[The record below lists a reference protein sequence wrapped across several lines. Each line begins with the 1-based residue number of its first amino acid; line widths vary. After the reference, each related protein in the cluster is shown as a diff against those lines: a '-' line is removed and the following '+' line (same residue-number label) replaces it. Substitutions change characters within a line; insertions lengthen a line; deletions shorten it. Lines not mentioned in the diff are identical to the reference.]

1 MPRVARGQEV
11 ELPSEAIPGS
21 CGPCYR
27 THTNTP
33 ATPRVSTSSHTAP
46 RVILRDTLRAPLR
59 SPIAATPPSPTPS
72 WTSPI
77 EARIFEP
84 FPLSREGPNPLPAS
98 SRDAVECYLSRLAES
113 SRVSALSG
121 LRTVARILAG
131 DPKADPAEYPWAE
144 LDHAA
149 LVRLRRALAR
159 HHRPETANLRLAY
172 VRGVLREAWRLALLD
187 RDAMERIIDV
197 GRVRGVSPP
206 RGRHVRQDEIA
217 AMLAACPDTTR
228 GRRDAAVLQ
237 LLYQA
242 GLRRGE
248 AVGLDVRAWE
258 DAEIRV
264 RRGKGQKF
272 RVVPVNAAL
281 DAALRRWLEAR
292 RRRAG
297 ALLCRVDAR
306 DRIVSR
312 QALQPAAIGQIV
324 SILVERSGVDMLT
337 PHDLRRSFVSELLDR
352 GADLAI
358 VQQLVGHSGPATTS
372 RYDRRGAPARRRAV
386 ELLEA

>member
-1 MPRVARGQEV
+1 M
-11 ELPSEAIPGS
+11 
-21 CGPCYR
+21 
-27 THTNTP
+27 
-33 ATPRVSTSSHTAP
+33 
-46 RVILRDTLRAPLR
+46 
-59 SPIAATPPSPTPS
+59 
-72 WTSPI
+72 
-77 EARIFEP
+77 
-84 FPLSREGPNPLPAS
+84 PAS

-121 LRTVARILAG
+121 LRTVARILTG
-131 DPKADPAEYPWAE
+131 DNKADPATFPWAE
-144 LDHAA
+144 LDHAD

-159 HHRPETANLRLAY
+159 RHRPETANLRLAY

-197 GRVRGVSPP
+197 GRVRGSSPP
-206 RGRHVRQDEIA
+206 RGRHVRADELA
-217 AMLAACPDTTR
+217 ALLAACPDTVR

-248 AVGLDVRAWE
+248 AVGLELRAFDE
-258 DAEIRV
+258 VSGEIRV

-272 RVVPVNAAL
+272 RAVPANEALRTAL
-281 DAALRRWLEAR
+281 DRWLEAR
-292 RRRAG
+292 GRRAG
-297 ALLCRVDAR
+297 ALLCRVDAH

-312 QALQPAAIGQIV
+312 HQLQPAAVGQIV
-324 SILVERSGVDMLT
+324 SILGERAGVDPLT

-358 VQQLVGHSGPATTS
+358 VQQLVGHAGPGTTS
-372 RYDRRGAPARRRAV
+372 RYDRRGLPARRRAV
-386 ELLEA
+386 ALLEVG